1 MKKLS
6 IISFVLCLM
15 LGAASCYS
23 KRSMTDVQTQSP
35 RLSDDIY
42 EQSSTNRVSYE
53 VFYDELSPY
62 GSWIDDPQYG
72 YVWIPRVTNDFHPYA
87 TQGHWVMTNYG
98 WTWVSDF
105 RWGWAAFHYG
115 RWAFEPRFGWMWL
128 PGRVWGPAWVAW
140 RESPDYFG
148 WAPLGP
154 YVNVSINIGCPY
166 DHYRFVPRR
175 YFTHRNIYNYY
186 SDRHNNVTIINN
198 TTIINT
204 THVVNKNNYYY
215 GPRKDFVET
224 AVGQKI
230 RTANVYDTQKPDATV
245 VENDR
250 VKVYRPRMDN
260 APVDA
265 RKPVPKRVVSTSDLQ
280 PIPADRQLT
289 PSIRRDKPQNTE
301 GGDVRPIDKQP
312 QRGDVPQNQ
321 PDVIQAPR
329 RTDVPQNRPDVIQPP
344 QRRDMPQNQPDVI
357 TPPRRND
364 VPQNQPDVIQ
374 PPQRRDVP
382 QNRPDVIQP
391 PKRGDVPQAK
401 PDVIKQPRKNDAP
414 KEKVKKKNNETTP
427 PKKRNGGNDN

>member
-6 IISFVLCLM
+6 IMSLVLCLI
-15 LGAASCYS
+15 LGAASCYT
-23 KRSMTDVQTQSP
+23 KRIITYQTQSP
-35 RLSDDIY
+35 RSSDDIY
-42 EQSSTNRVSYE
+42 DQSSGGDVSYE
-53 VFYDELSPY
+53 VFYDELAPY
-62 GSWIDDPQYG
+62 GSWIDYPEYG
-72 YVWIPRVTNDFHPYA
+72 YVWIPRVSVDFHPYA

-154 YVNVSINIGCPY
+154 FVDISINISCPF

-175 YFTHRNIYNYY
+175 YFAHRNIYNYY
-186 SDRHNNVTIINN
+186 ADRRNHVTIINN

-230 RTANVYDTQKPDATV
+230 RTANVYDNKKPDATV

-250 VKVYRPRMDN
+250 VIVYRPRIDN
-260 APVDA
+260 VPVDG
-265 RKPVPKRVVSTSDLQ
+265 RKSAPKRVVPTSELQ
-280 PIPADRQLT
+280 PIPADRELT
-289 PSIRRDKPQNTE
+289 PTVKRTKPQITE

-312 QRGDVPQNQ
+312 QRGDVPQKK
-321 PDVIQAPR
+321 
-329 RTDVPQNRPDVIQPP
+329 PDVIQPP
-344 QRRDMPQNQPDVI
+344 RREDILQKK
-357 TPPRRND
+357 
-364 VPQNQPDVIQ
+364 PDVIQ
-374 PPQRRDVP
+374 PPRREDIP
-382 QNRPDVIQP
+382 QNKPDVIQP
-391 PKRGDVPQAK
+391 PKRGDVPKNK
-401 PDVIKQPRKNDAP
+401 PDVIQPPKRGDVPKAKPEVKKQPRKNDAP
-414 KEKVKKKNNETTP
+414 KEKETKKKNDNETTP
-427 PKKRNGGNDN
+427 PKKRNGSNNS